1 MVRDD
6 GDVHKIATGLQRCS
20 GGWYNLY
27 LGAHAVE
34 LMRGVVAKILPNFAR
49 QIMNHEPYGQTGKTS
64 YEQMEAFGDF
74 SENVSL
80 SLWADGPH

>member
-1 MVRDD
+1 M
-6 GDVHKIATGLQRCS
+6 
-20 GGWYNLY
+20 
-27 LGAHAVE
+27 
-34 LMRGVVAKILPNFAR
+34 AKILPNFAR

-80 SLWADGPH
+80 SL